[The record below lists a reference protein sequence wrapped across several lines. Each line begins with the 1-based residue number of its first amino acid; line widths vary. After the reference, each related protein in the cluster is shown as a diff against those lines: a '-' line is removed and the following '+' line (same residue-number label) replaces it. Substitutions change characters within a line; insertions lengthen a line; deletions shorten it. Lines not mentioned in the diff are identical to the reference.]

1 MKLEGIHHVSAISA
15 NIAANH
21 DFFTRILGM
30 RLVKKS
36 VNQDNP
42 SSYHL
47 FYADTI
53 GTPGTDMTYFNIPM
67 ARRTYPGVSSISN
80 TAFRLKSDEALTY
93 WMDRLD
99 ALNVPR
105 GEVIDRFGRKTMTF
119 QDFEGSRLMFVVD
132 DGTGIEYG
140 IPWTRMGIPEEFAI
154 VGLGPVRLTVRTSS
168 KTVAVL
174 TEVMGFEQLGEYP
187 STVEGQKDIL
197 VFSTG
202 KGGPAGEI
210 HLEER
215 SDLPPERPGR
225 GSVHHVAF
233 RVKTYED
240 YHKWNEHLRSNGL
253 VTSGEV
259 DRHYFKA
266 IYFREPNGI
275 LFELSTDEPGFSTD
289 ESIEK
294 LGEKLALPPFL
305 EAQRDE
311 IEASLS
317 PLELTSEE
325 GENER

>member
-1 MKLEGIHHVSAISA
+1 MKLEGIHHVSALTA
-15 NIAANH
+15 NADANH

-47 FYADTI
+47 FYADAV
-53 GTPGTDMTYFNIPM
+53 GTPGTDMTYFDIPM
-67 ARRTYPGVSSISN
+67 AGRTHPGVSSISN
-80 TAFRLKSDEALTY
+80 TAFRVKSEAALDYWAGRFDEFE
-93 WMDRLD
+93 
-99 ALNVPR
+99 VPH
-105 GEVIDRFGRKTMTF
+105 GKIEQRFNRRTLTF
-119 QDFEGSRLMFVVD
+119 QDFEGSRLMLVVD
-132 DGTGIEYG
+132 DGKGIEYG
-140 IPWTRMGIPEEFAI
+140 IPWMKTGVPEEFAI
-154 VGLGPVRLTVRTSS
+154 VGLGHVRLTVRKSE
-168 KTVAVL
+168 KTAAVL
-174 TEVMGFEQLGEYP
+174 TDIMGFEEIGAYP

-233 RVKTYED
+233 RVKTFED
-240 YHKWNEHLRSNGL
+240 YSKWNEYLRSNGF

-259 DRHYFKA
+259 DRYYFKA

-275 LFELSTDEPGFSTD
+275 LFELSTDEPGFATD
-289 ESIEK
+289 EPMES
-294 LGEKLALPPFL
+294 LGEELALPPFL
-305 EAQRDE
+305 EPKRAQ
-311 IEASLS
+311 IEASLR
-317 PLELTSEE
+317 PLSI
-325 GENER
+325 NQ

>member
-1 MKLEGIHHVSAISA
+1 MKLEGIHHVSALTA
-15 NIAANH
+15 NADANH

-47 FYADTI
+47 FYADAV
-53 GTPGTDMTYFNIPM
+53 GTPGTDMTYFDIPM
-67 ARRTYPGVSSISN
+67 AGRTHPGVSSISN
-80 TAFRLKSDEALTY
+80 TGFRVKSE
-93 WMDRLD
+93 R
-99 ALNVPR
+99 ALNYWIARFEELQVPH
-105 GEVIDRFGRKTMTF
+105 GSIEQRFNRSTLTF
-119 QDFEGSRLMFVVD
+119 QDFEGSRLMLVVD
-132 DGTGIEYG
+132 DGSGIEYG
-140 IPWTRMGIPEEFAI
+140 IPWIKAGIPEEFAI
-154 VGLGPVRLTVRTSS
+154 VGLGPVRLTVRKSE
-168 KTVAVL
+168 KTATVL
-174 TEVMGFEQLGEYP
+174 TDIMGFEQIGEYP

-202 KGGPAGEI
+202 KGGPAGEV

-240 YHKWNEHLRSNGL
+240 YSKWNEYLRSNGF

-259 DRHYFKA
+259 DRYYFKA

-275 LFELSTDEPGFSTD
+275 LFELSTDEPGFATD
-289 ESIEK
+289 ESMDA
-294 LGEKLALPPFL
+294 LGEELALPPFL
-305 EAQRDE
+305 EPKRAE
-311 IEASLS
+311 IEASLR
-317 PLELTSEE
+317 PLSI
-325 GENER
+325 NQ

>member
-1 MKLEGIHHVSAISA
+1 MKLEGIHHVSALTA
-15 NIAANH
+15 NADANH

-47 FYADTI
+47 FYADAV
-53 GTPGTDMTYFNIPM
+53 GTPGTDMTYFDIPM
-67 ARRTYPGVSSISN
+67 AGRTHPGVSSISN
-80 TAFRLKSDEALTY
+80 TAFRVKNERALDYWIKRFDEFE
-93 WMDRLD
+93 
-99 ALNVPR
+99 VPH
-105 GEVIDRFGRKTMTF
+105 GKIEQRFNRSTLTF
-119 QDFEGSRLMFVVD
+119 QDFEGSRLMLVAD
-132 DGTGIEYG
+132 DG
-140 IPWTRMGIPEEFAI
+140 
-154 VGLGPVRLTVRTSS
+154 S
-168 KTVAVL
+168 VL
-174 TEVMGFEQLGEYP
+174 TEIMGFEKIGEYA

-233 RVKTYED
+233 RVKTFEEYS
-240 YHKWNEHLRSNGL
+240 KWNEHLRSNGF

-259 DRHYFKA
+259 DRYYFKA

-275 LFELSTDEPGFSTD
+275 LFELSTDEPGFATD
-289 ESIEK
+289 EPMDS
-294 LGEKLALPPFL
+294 LGEGLALPPFL
-305 EAQRDE
+305 EPKRAQ
-311 IEASLS
+311 IEASLR
-317 PLELTSEE
+317 PLSI
-325 GENER
+325 NQ

>member
-1 MKLEGIHHVSAISA
+1 MKLEGIHHVSALTA
-15 NIAANH
+15 NADANH

-47 FYADTI
+47 FYADAV
-53 GTPGTDMTYFNIPM
+53 GTPGTDMTYFDIPM
-67 ARRTYPGVSSISN
+67 AGRTHPGVSSISN
-80 TAFRLKSDEALTY
+80 TAFRVKSEEALDY
-93 WMDRLD
+93 WIARFDEFE
-99 ALNVPR
+99 VPH
-105 GEVIDRFGRKTMTF
+105 GKIEQRFNRPTLTF
-119 QDFEGSRLMFVVD
+119 QDFEGSRLMLVVD
-132 DGTGIEYG
+132 DGRGIEYG
-140 IPWTRMGIPEEFAI
+140 IPWTKAGIPEEFAI
-154 VGLGPVRLTVRTSS
+154 VGLGHVRLTVRKSD
-168 KTVAVL
+168 KTAAVL
-174 TEVMGFEQLGEYP
+174 TDIMGFEQIGHYP

-240 YHKWNEHLRSNGL
+240 YSKWNEYLRSNGFM
-253 VTSGEV
+253 TSGEV
-259 DRHYFKA
+259 DRYYFKA

-275 LFELSTDEPGFSTD
+275 LFELSTDEPGFATD
-289 ESIEK
+289 EPMDA
-294 LGEKLALPPFL
+294 LGQTLALPPFL
-305 EAQRDE
+305 EPKRAQ
-311 IEASLS
+311 IEASLR
-317 PLELTSEE
+317 PLSI
-325 GENER
+325 NQ

>member
-1 MKLEGIHHVSAISA
+1 MKLEGIHHVSALTA
-15 NIAANH
+15 NADANH

-47 FYADTI
+47 FYADAV
-53 GTPGTDMTYFNIPM
+53 GTPGTDMTYFDIPM
-67 ARRTYPGVSSISN
+67 AGRTHPGVSSISN
-80 TAFRLKSDEALTY
+80 TGFRVKSEEALDY
-93 WMDRLD
+93 WIARFDEFQ
-99 ALNVPR
+99 VPH
-105 GEVIDRFGRKTMTF
+105 GNIEQRFNRSTLTF
-119 QDFEGSRLMFVVD
+119 QDFEGSRLMLVVD
-132 DGTGIEYG
+132 DGNGIEYG
-140 IPWTRMGIPEEFAI
+140 IPWGKAGIPEEFAI
-154 VGLGPVRLTVRTSS
+154 VGLGPVRLTVRKSE
-168 KTVAVL
+168 KTASVL
-174 TEVMGFEQLGEYP
+174 TDIMGFEQVGSYL

-240 YHKWNEHLRSNGL
+240 YSKWNEYLRSNGF

-259 DRHYFKA
+259 DRYYFKA

-275 LFELSTDEPGFSTD
+275 LFELSTDEPGFATD
-289 ESIEK
+289 ESMDT
-294 LGEKLALPPFL
+294 LGEELALPPFL
-305 EAQRDE
+305 EPKRAE
-311 IEASLS
+311 IEASLR
-317 PLELTSEE
+317 PL
-325 GENER
+325 GINQ